1 MTKYLFIGGSHDGHR
16 IDVFEGISPIILN
29 VIREPEPVKP
39 NGDFSQYGLDY
50 ETEAY
55 KPILFCADNH
65 EIIIYALYGMKA
77 IDVFHALIRNY
88 PDPKNSN
95 DGRN

>member
-1 MTKYLFIGGSHDGHR
+1 MAKHLFIGGSHDGHR

-29 VIREPEPVKP
+29 VIREPEPVKSH
-39 NGDFSQYGLDY
+39 GDTTLYGLDY

-55 KPILFCADNH
+55 KPIPFCADKH

-88 PDPKNSN
+88 PDPKDSN
-95 DGRN
+95 DRRT